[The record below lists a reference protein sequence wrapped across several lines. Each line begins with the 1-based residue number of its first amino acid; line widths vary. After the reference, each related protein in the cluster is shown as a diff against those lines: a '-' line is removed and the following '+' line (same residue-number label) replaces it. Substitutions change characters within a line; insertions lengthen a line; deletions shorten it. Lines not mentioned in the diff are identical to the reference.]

1 MQRGWHHKMLW
12 CRGTVSGI
20 PPAYTMLIGPHIAEI
35 HSSCKEDDPEG
46 QQDQEAVTH

>member
-1 MQRGWHHKMLW
+1 MLW